1 MNQIVCYGSQSSF
14 ALESSGDGPLVECGR
29 PRVTPLADCRL
40 GVAEAL
46 AKPLGYPP
54 LAKTT
59 TEDDRI
65 VLAVGSPLPRGAE
78 IVAAVIK
85 TLLDSGVNPGG
96 ITVLQAKTSTDDDAC
111 RQIPGRI
118 RQRIRSAWHDPE
130 DSDQMAYLAT
140 TTAGEPVMLS
150 RVLTDADFVLPIG
163 CVQDAEAD
171 GYFGVNSPIFP
182 IFSDKN
188 TQSRFR
194 AAQSSDNQSPDKSE
208 DQGYEVDSEIDGE
221 IDDEVIYEDDI
232 EDDKR
237 EGEAFGDESAEIKRR
252 LTAEADEVG
261 WLMGVTFSIQ
271 VIPGTGDEVLQIVAG
286 EVGEVS
292 KCARR
297 LFDDAWQHRVA
308 AQAQL
313 VVATIEGGP
322 RQQSWQNLG
331 RAIANAATLVE
342 EDGAIA
348 VVCELA
354 EEPGPAVRHLAQAPS
369 RQEAMEE
376 IRQNPPEDAPA
387 AAQLAQTLQ
396 RNHVYLMS
404 GLDDSLLE
412 DLEIT
417 PIASPHELNRL
428 VAGVTGH
435 GDTCILLRDAPSA
448 KVTIQEK

>member
-1 MNQIVCYGSQSSF
+1 MNPIVRYGREASF

-29 PRVTPLADCRL
+29 PRVEPLADCRL

-78 IVAAVIK
+78 IVAAVIE
-85 TLLDSGVNPGG
+85 TLIDSGVNPGG
-96 ITVLQAKTSTDDDAC
+96 ITVLQAKTSTDAC
-111 RQIPGRI
+111 QKIPADI
-118 RQRIRSAWHDPE
+118 RQQIRSAWHDPE

-140 TTAGEPVMLS
+140 TTAGETVMLS
-150 RVLTDADFVLPIG
+150 RLLADADFVLPIG
-163 CVQDAEAD
+163 CVQDAEAS

-182 IFSDKN
+182 TFSDKK

-208 DQGYEVDSEIDGE
+208 DQGYEVDSEIDE
-221 IDDEVIYEDDI
+221 EDIYEDDI
-232 EDDKR
+232 EIDDR

-252 LTAEADEVG
+252 LTAEADEVC
-261 WLMGVTFSIQ
+261 WLLGVTFSIQ
-271 VIPGTGDEVLQIVAG
+271 VIPGMGDEVLQIVAG
-286 EVGEVS
+286 EVGQVRE
-292 KCARR
+292 CARR
-297 LFDDAWQHRVA
+297 SFDDAWQHSVA

-322 RQQSWQNLG
+322 RQQSWQNLA

-354 EEPGPAVRHLAQAPS
+354 EEPGPAVRHLAQTPS

-376 IRQNPPEDAPA
+376 IRQNSSEDAPVA
-387 AAQLAQTLQ
+387 TQLAQTLQ

-417 PIASPHELNRL
+417 PIGSPAELNRL

-435 GDTCILLRDAPSA
+435 GDTCILLCDAPSA
-448 KVTIQEK
+448 KVGINSYPE

>member
-1 MNQIVCYGSQSSF
+1 MNPIVRYGSESSF

-29 PRVTPLADCRL
+29 PRMEPLADCRL

-65 VLAVGSPLPRGAE
+65 VLAVGSPLPRAAE
-78 IVAAVIK
+78 IVAAVIE
-85 TLLDSGVNPGG
+85 TLIDSGVNPGG
-96 ITVLQAKTSTDDDAC
+96 ITVLQAKTSSADAC
-111 RQIPGRI
+111 QKIPDDI

-130 DSDQMAYLAT
+130 DSDQMTYLAT

-150 RVLTDADFVLPIG
+150 RLLTDADFVLPIG
-163 CVQDAEAD
+163 CVQDAEAN

-194 AAQSSDNQSPDKSE
+194 AAQSPDNQPHDKSE
-208 DQGYEVDSEIDGE
+208 DQGYEVDSEIDSE
-221 IDDEVIYEDDI
+221 IDEEDIYEDDI
-232 EDDKR
+232 EIEDR
-237 EGEAFGDESAEIKRR
+237 EGEAFGDESAEKKRR

-261 WLMGVTFSIQ
+261 WLLGVTFSIQ

-286 EVGEVS
+286 EIGKVRE
-292 KCARR
+292 CARR
-297 LFDDAWQHRVA
+297 SFDDAWQHSVA
-308 AQAQL
+308 AEAQL

-322 RQQSWQNLG
+322 RQQSWQNLA
-331 RAIANAATLVE
+331 RAVANAATLVE

-354 EEPGPAVRHLAQAPS
+354 AEPGPAVRHLAQAPS
-369 RQEAMEE
+369 RREAMEE
-376 IRQNPPEDAPA
+376 IRQNPLEDAPVA
-387 AAQLAQTLQ
+387 TQLAQTLQ

-404 GLDDSLLE
+404 NLDDSLLE

-435 GDTCILLRDAPSA
+435 GDTCILLCDAPSA
-448 KVTIQEK
+448 KVSIQKI